1 MTAVPQSPI
10 SISRRALDIEDYI
23 DIARRHVSWIIG
35 PLYAGIAISTIIAFF
50 LPNVYVSR
58 AMMRITPSQIP
69 ENLVP
74 ATFNQQMSDR
84 ISAMWQDVTSRSSL
98 SELIQRP
105 SLDLY
110 KTERNRKPLEDVIEE
125 MKSRVTSSL
134 AILGLQAFRRKTQ
147 LGLHHFLQLSRPF
160 QSPGGSLL
168 Q

>member
-35 PLYAGIAISTIIAFF
+35 PLYAGIVLSTIIAFF

-58 AMMRITPSQIP
+58 AMLRVTPSQIP

-74 ATFNQQMSDR
+74 ATFNQQMEAR
-84 ISAMWQDVTSRSSL
+84 IQQMWQEVVSRSSL

-105 SLDLY
+105 TLDLY
-110 KTERNRKPLEDVIEE
+110 KSERNRKPLEDVIEE
-125 MKSRVTSSL
+125 MKNKDIR
-134 AILGLQAFRRKTQ
+134 IEMLGLQQ
-147 LGLHHFLQLSRPF
+147 QGRPNSTF
-160 QSPGGSLL
+160 AI
-168 Q
+168 

>member
-35 PLYAGIAISTIIAFF
+35 PLYAGIIISTMIAYF

-58 AMMRITPSQIP
+58 AMLRITPSQIP

-74 ATFNQQMSDR
+74 ATFSQQMSDR
-84 ISAMWQDVTSRSSL
+84 INQMWQEVESRGQL

-105 SLDLY
+105 TLDLY
-110 KTERNRKPLEDVIEE
+110 RNERNHKPLEDVLED
-125 MKSRVTSSL
+125 MKKDIKL
-134 AILGLQAFRRKTQ
+134 DILGINQ
-147 LGLHHFLQLSRPF
+147 
-160 QSPGGSLL
+160 
-168 Q
+168 